1 MINTREKGKK
11 RKKKGKKNRHDFCLA
26 FYLHSQATRR
36 INIRPTRAMLERFSN
51 YESQIRA
58 DVNNSVTLSCDLLN
72 TRAVIYI
79 GCTKLY
85 LFASPTA
92 IRLGKK

>member
-1 MINTREKGKK
+1 
-11 RKKKGKKNRHDFCLA
+11 
-26 FYLHSQATRR
+26 
-36 INIRPTRAMLERFSN
+36 MLERFSN

-85 LFASPTA
+85 LFASLVA

>member
-1 MINTREKGKK
+1 
-11 RKKKGKKNRHDFCLA
+11 
-26 FYLHSQATRR
+26 
-36 INIRPTRAMLERFSN
+36 MLERFSN

>member
-1 MINTREKGKK
+1 MKER
-11 RKKKGKKNRHDFCLA
+11 RKKESTRFL

-85 LFASPTA
+85 LFASPAA

>member
-1 MINTREKGKK
+1 
-11 RKKKGKKNRHDFCLA
+11 
-26 FYLHSQATRR
+26 
-36 INIRPTRAMLERFSN
+36 MLERLSN

-85 LFASPTA
+85 LFASLAVT
-92 IRLGKK
+92 RLSKEIVN